1 MLPIACI
8 RDATLVKIKN
18 YWYNILMP
26 NSRVSVSVEAGG
38 SIDPEK
44 KLQSLGSESSLS
56 VSDSVRAELPELLSL
71 GDQIR
76 ALEQLSLPQGMIE
89 CLEKANALPPPAD
102 YPPGVDPH
110 LKSHEDLLNSIF
122 PKESPMKTILLAFI
136 KHHDLGYS
144 SEEFDLDRDK
154 QEIVEVF
161 RTNASIAGSPDPAG
175 FANEAYEY
183 VSERREN
190 YMVRKVLLHGTA
202 SIVAAV
208 RRLEAAGMR
217 PEQARGLAHL
227 FATHHPGYPI
237 DMVRTWVMSDPVPAY
252 ICPALLLDS
261 NAGAEADE
269 ETKKIILG
277 AQKREPFSFTD
288 DEKAR
293 MRILA
298 DQKASQ
304 GPDAL
309 RKRVAAWAGNEAGL
323 SPEDAQ
329 KVSLFGFALDRITPA
344 RRMRDIDIDEDG
356 IVQTD
361 EKKNI
366 KSKGET
372 SKKYPLIVTNI
383 KQLSGLTLENIFTET
398 VTNLTKE
405 RDAATASIQRNA
417 PELHDLETVVKI
429 VSTAEIGRTKDIQDR
444 ALCLMHD
451 HAGDLLLGFT
461 GHLLRI
467 EQDLAI
473 LRGAYGAKGD
483 SAFTDSE
490 REACGYL
497 IAVLQSIQTSTPAQ
511 SHIQRLTVLDDTRV
525 LEMGS
530 VILDTEDLSPQQKDA
545 LIHANRIG
553 YGKPGKDS
561 KFAVPRNH
569 TDRQLGIKRLLLR
582 NGGIDEEKRLQL
594 AWSGTIDVDPV
605 AYKRIE
611 ENPDL
616 AMIDAGIVGDISDS
630 DSLVVESDA
639 REGVKRLSDLLDPR
653 LQAKLPRN
661 SRRLRIINAV
671 VGWLQTPEGRKVEM
685 KVQRVSVGSK
695 LLEQG
700 MRNNHVR
707 FLVGGTAKPVLYRD
721 QAVGDRLEAVR
732 LGKMGLP
739 NIAGEMSLYTDGIPT
754 ATLRVEGDENEGDE
768 LEVIEMDLKDFE
780 KVIAEDPVAADALR
794 NIMQERFRRNTNRGE
809 AVDSGDVL
817 REVDKLR
824 KTADSPLLQ
833 GILEAN
839 QESVSSDSLSG
850 DIPSISREKPLLR
863 RRLQLGDTLIA
874 ESAQWQTG
882 SSESLSVFVILS
894 GEAGVYRR
902 SPDGDPVFLG
912 TLGSGQ
918 VVGEMAVLSGTRK
931 RSASIVAHT
940 ELTVLEIPE
949 STFLAWRDKSSQFRQ
964 VMDGL
969 VVERAEAQGT
979 PLVSPFR
986 SKRDALVL
994 GPITQESFSAE
1005 ALGDQKLLQARL
1017 DELNQQFSS
1026 EDYCKIVARTR
1037 GGVVYVAH
1045 KNPNRGKLAYVG
1057 IANPREFVAQIIADE
1072 AVDQISRFG
1081 LRQEC
1086 LRRDPSIT
1094 TDRAYS
1100 RRELTVGDKEKR
1112 KDTLEADDRWCPERL
1127 EFRKKVVDE
1136 WRDRIR
1142 RGHEAMSEKI
1152 SNSLPDLAG
1161 KNVLVLLSGNTAS
1174 GKSYTVKNLPA
1185 SCQRLAGL
1193 GIDPKLAIN
1202 PDDIKARIRAEELV
1216 DGRPVISSDQAH
1228 TEGSG
1233 ITDALIEEALEQ
1245 ERSIVLDKRFTN
1257 PTDVREVAEK
1267 AKKFGYHIVMINLD
1281 AEEETSM
1288 DRVFGN
1294 ARKGITGRD
1303 PNGTDPIPKRATV
1316 EHGYLESI
1324 TYRSETLQMT
1334 DVLDEVYVLKSDIE
1348 GQNGGVLLA
1357 SREPGQDLQVNPD
1370 FEPYF
1375 QHAVRDLMGDV
1386 FVKRCMDNL
1395 QKSSRT
1401 AAHGIVTPTTEGK
1414 AEATLARGKQASR
1427 LANVNVRATMELLYR
1442 ERKKQFSGP
1451 AELRSYIETIA
1462 LRVNKGVMAG
1472 LYRTGES
1479 DERSYTAVA
1488 ELDAAMNEFC
1498 TELFRRLNDPT
1509 EDLVALAAWVEYR
1522 VNICDHFFMDGCG
1535 KTANALSAWV
1545 LASRSTGTTPA
1556 QPEFR
1561 SRDEYFSY
1569 SPESRDPQ
1577 ARLDQFPKF
1586 LTFYR
1591 SLFTPQKGV
1600 PESWTGKRRE
1610 MAEFVQKKQPN
1621 LRAEKVPQWQHAVN
1635 VSRNLEAAFSYD
1647 TAMDQTARDDLL
1659 CAAIG
1664 HDLYEDTDVTR
1675 PEIQGQFGRSVD
1687 VHIHRMTN
1695 QHGDA
1700 QVDLYVQNLAV
1711 GEEETKMIKLADLL
1725 DNYRSI
1731 AHASEPARDYL
1742 IHKYVLPVMD
1752 PMYLRLCEQDFERYP
1767 NGARFLLRQ
1776 ISYFRNQLVAPF

>member
-1 MLPIACI
+1 
-8 RDATLVKIKN
+8 
-18 YWYNILMP
+18 MP
-26 NSRVSVSVEAGG
+26 HSKVSVDGAG
-38 SIDPEK
+38 SIEPER
-44 KLQSLGSESSLS
+44 KLQTSGGESSLPE
-56 VSDSVRAELPELLSL
+56 SDSVRSELPLLLSL
-71 GDQIR
+71 GDKIR
-76 ALEQLSLPQGMIE
+76 ALEQLSLPEQMIE

-110 LKSHEDLLNSIF
+110 LKSHKDLLNSIF
-122 PKESPMKTILLAFI
+122 PNECPMKTMLLAFI

-154 QEIVEVF
+154 QDIIAVF
-161 RTNASIAGSPDPAG
+161 RTNASIAGSPNPG
-175 FANEAYEY
+175 GIANEAYEY

-208 RRLEAAGMR
+208 RRFEASGM
-217 PEQARGLAHL
+217 PHEQARGLAHL

-237 DMVRTWVMSDPVPAY
+237 DMVRTWVMSDPVPAHL
-252 ICPALLLDS
+252 CPALLLDS
-261 NAGAEADE
+261 KAGAEADE

-293 MRILA
+293 MRIVA
-298 DQKASQ
+298 DLKASE

-309 RKRVAAWAGNEAGL
+309 RKQVAAWAGKEAGL
-323 SPEDAQ
+323 SSDDAQ

-344 RRMRDIDIDEDG
+344 RRMRDIDIDEAG

-383 KQLSGLTLENIFTET
+383 KQLSGLMLENIFTET
-398 VTNLTKE
+398 VTNVTKE
-405 RDAATASIQRNA
+405 RDAAIASIQRNA
-417 PELHDLETVVKI
+417 PELHDLEAIVKI
-429 VSTAEIGRTKDIQDR
+429 VSTAEIGSTKEIQDR
-444 ALCLMHD
+444 ALRLIQD
-451 HAGDLLLGFT
+451 HAGDLLQGFT

-467 EQDLAI
+467 EQDLQI
-473 LRGAYGAKGD
+473 LRSALAAKGD
-483 SAFTDSE
+483 LAFSDTE
-490 REACGYL
+490 REACDYL
-497 IAVLQSIQTSTPAQ
+497 IAVLQSIEMSTPAQ

-525 LEMGS
+525 LDLARL
-530 VILDTEDLSPQQKDA
+530 VLDTEDLSPEQKDA

-553 YGKPGKDS
+553 YGKPGRDNKL
-561 KFAVPRNH
+561 AVPRNH

-594 AWSGTIDVDPV
+594 AWSGTIDVDAA
-605 AYKRIE
+605 AYQRIE
-611 ENPDL
+611 QNPNL
-616 AMIDAGIVGDISDS
+616 ALMDEGVEDDISNS
-630 DSLVVESDA
+630 DSLVVVMDA

-653 LQAKLPRN
+653 LQEKLPRN
-661 SRRLRIINAV
+661 SRRLKIINAV
-671 VGWLQTPEGRKVEM
+671 VAWLQTPEGKKVEM

-700 MRNNHVR
+700 KRNNHVR

-754 ATLRVEGDENEGDE
+754 ATLRVEGDEQEGDE

-780 KVIAEDPVAADALR
+780 KVIAEDPVAAEALR

-809 AVDSGDVL
+809 IVDSADLL
-817 REVDKLR
+817 REVEKLR
-824 KTADSPLLQ
+824 KTADSPLLR
-833 GILEAN
+833 GVIEAN
-839 QESVSSDSLSG
+839 QDSVSSDSLSG
-850 DIPSISREKPLLR
+850 DIPSVSREKPIFR

-874 ESAQWQTG
+874 ESANWQTG
-882 SSESLSVFVILS
+882 SSESLSVFLILS

-918 VVGEMAVLSGTRK
+918 VVGEMALLSGTRK

-940 ELTVLEIPE
+940 ELTVVEIPE
-949 STFLAWRDKSSQFRQ
+949 SVFLAWRDKSPLFRQ
-964 VMDGL
+964 AVDGL

-986 SKRDALVL
+986 SKKAVSVS
-994 GPITQESFSAE
+994 GPITQESFSSEVLA
-1005 ALGDQKLLQARL
+1005 DQKLLQVRL
-1017 DELNQQFSS
+1017 DELNRNFSS
-1026 EDYCKIVARTR
+1026 DEYYKIVARTR
-1037 GGVVYVAH
+1037 SGVVYVAN
-1045 KNPNRGKLAYVG
+1045 KDPNRGKLAYIG

-1072 AVDQISRFG
+1072 AVDRVSRFG

-1127 EFRKKVVDE
+1127 EFRRKVVEE
-1136 WRDRIR
+1136 WRERIR
-1142 RGHEAMSEKI
+1142 RGHEVMREKI
-1152 SNSLPDLAG
+1152 SSSLPDLAG

-1185 SCQRLAGL
+1185 SCKRLSGL
-1193 GIDPKLAIN
+1193 GIDPTLAIN
-1202 PDDIKARIRAEELV
+1202 PDDIKARIRAQELV

-1245 ERSIVLDKRFTN
+1245 QRSMVLDKRFTN

-1294 ARKGITGRD
+1294 ARKGMTGRD

-1316 EHGYLESI
+1316 EHGYMESI
-1324 TYRSETLQMT
+1324 AYRSQTLQMT

-1348 GQNGGVLLA
+1348 GERGGALLA
-1357 SREPGQDLQVNPD
+1357 SREPGQDLRINPD

-1375 QHAVRDLMGDV
+1375 QHAVRDLTGDA

-1427 LANVNVRATMELLYR
+1427 LANVNVRATMELLFR

-1451 AELRSYIETIA
+1451 SELRAFIENIA
-1462 LRVNKGVMAG
+1462 VRVNKGVMAG
-1472 LYRTGES
+1472 LYRTG
-1479 DERSYTAVA
+1479 DDFGRSYTAVS
-1488 ELDAAMNEFC
+1488 ELDAAMNTFC
-1498 TELFRRLNDPT
+1498 TEFFERLDDPA
-1509 EDLVALAAWVEYR
+1509 EDPVTLAAWVEYR
-1522 VNICDHFFMDGCG
+1522 VNICDHFFLDGCG

-1545 LASRSTGTTPA
+1545 LARRSKSSPA
-1556 QPEFR
+1556 LPEFR
-1561 SRDEYFSY
+1561 SREEYFSY
-1569 SPESRDPQ
+1569 APKSSEPQ
-1577 ARLDQFPKF
+1577 ARRNQFSHF
-1586 LTFYR
+1586 LTYYR
-1591 SLFTPQKGV
+1591 SLFA
-1600 PESWTGKRRE
+1600 PERGIPETWSGKRRE
-1610 MAEFVQKKQPN
+1610 MAELVQAQQPN
-1621 LRAEKVPQWQHAVN
+1621 LRAEKIPQWQHAVN
-1635 VSRNLEAAFSYD
+1635 VSRNLEAALSFD
-1647 TAMDQTARDDLL
+1647 APMGEAERADLL
-1659 CAAIG
+1659 CAAVG

-1675 PEIQGQFGRSVD
+1675 PEIQGRFGRSVD
-1687 VHIHRMTN
+1687 VLIHRMTN

-1700 QVDLYVQNLAV
+1700 QVDLYVQNLSV
-1711 GEEETKMIKLADLL
+1711 GEETTKMIKLSDLL

-1731 AHASEPARDYL
+1731 AHAPESERNHLVY
-1742 IHKYVLPVMD
+1742 KYVLPVMD

-1767 NGARFLLRQ
+1767 NGAKFLLQQ
-1776 ISYFRNQLVAPF
+1776 IAYFRNQLLASF